1 MPSRSPS
8 HNFDPARFGSWRLRV
23 QCCCSR
29 GRGLPLVG
37 GWVSRCCARYLSST
51 IGTIAPGQPL
61 YIYKKTEHKKYRLGG
76 IFKWISTAC
85 VLRMAIL
92 IAIFG
97 RDVELGMHN
106 SALNTRYVC
115 VLFQVLND
123 SKHPACVCFFSVL
136 NDSIDPFW
144 ARCNG
149 SIVTQTSNKFSV
161 VLSTVLSTA
170 VQVVTYMQRA
180 RRRATHCCV

>member
-1 MPSRSPS
+1 M
-8 HNFDPARFGSWRLRV
+8 GSEMCIRDR
-23 QCCCSR
+23 
-29 GRGLPLVG
+29 
-37 GWVSRCCARYLSST
+37 
-51 IGTIAPGQPL
+51 
-61 YIYKKTEHKKYRLGG
+61 
-76 IFKWISTAC
+76 
-85 VLRMAIL
+85 RMAIL